1 MGYRIGI
8 DVGGTFTDLVCL
20 SDNDP
25 VRVVKTPTTPE
36 NQAIGVLSGLEDI
49 AALEGKTVNSLL
61 KETDL
66 VIHGTT
72 VATNTMLE
80 FNGASTGLI
89 ATKGFRDDIELRRGY
104 KERLFNP
111 AFPQPIPIA
120 RRRHRL
126 TVNERINREGNVTQA
141 LNEKEVRSVVRKF
154 KQAGVESIG
163 VCLFFS
169 FLNPTHE
176 KGIAKIIQDEY
187 PEAFVSLSSE
197 VLPQIR
203 EFERV
208 STTLVN
214 AYTCPK
220 LNQYLTT
227 LEADLREK
235 GFENEFFVMLSNGG
249 IMSADYAGKY
259 SVYSLLSGPAG
270 GVVSASQL
278 KDEENRPL
286 NLITVDMGGTSYDVS
301 LINRGNPNI
310 TTDCWFSRYRVS
322 IPMLEI
328 HTIGAG
334 GGSIAW
340 VDDGGAMHVGPE
352 SAGADPGPACYDRGG
367 TQPTVTDA
375 NLLLGFI
382 DPDYFLGGAM
392 RLNKDAAKDA
402 VQTKIAGP
410 MGIELMEAAYGIFRI
425 INSSMTNGI
434 REVSVKKGYDPRDF
448 TLVAFG
454 GNGAVHAGMQ
464 ARDLGIKK
472 VIVPR
477 IATAFSAW
485 GMIGSNIVINKM
497 RTYIANMENYD
508 LAVINQ
514 LYKEM
519 RENAEQELSG
529 DKLKESGL
537 IHDIVF
543 NSYIDMHYDGE
554 TYEITV
560 PLPISNNMVT
570 PENIM
575 ESVNRFHYEHK
586 NLHTFSNPEG
596 LVFIMNLKLEMIVR
610 MKKPNISELTPQ
622 GEDSSNAL
630 RTKRMVY
637 SEEEKSFKETPVY
650 DGTRIRCGNILEG
663 PCIIEEPATTIVV
676 YQGQRAVLNKK
687 DCYEISVS

>member
-8 DVGGTFTDLVCL
+8 DVGGTFTDLVYL
-20 SDNDP
+20 SDNDS

-36 NQAIGVLSGLEDI
+36 NQAVGVLNGLERI
-49 AALEGKTVNSLL
+49 ADQEGKKINGLL

-126 TVNERINREGNVTQA
+126 TVNERINREGNVTQE
-141 LNEKEVRSVVRKF
+141 LDEKEVRSVVRKL
-154 KQAGVESIG
+154 KHAGVESIG

-169 FLNPTHE
+169 FLNPSHE
-176 KGIAKIIQDEY
+176 KIIAKIIQDEY

-220 LNQYLTT
+220 LIQYLKT
-227 LEADLREK
+227 LESDLRVK

-301 LINRGNPNI
+301 LIHQGNPNI

-352 SAGADPGPACYDRGG
+352 SAGADPGPACYDKGG

-382 DPDYFLGGAM
+382 DPDYFLGGTM
-392 RLNKDAAKDA
+392 KLNKDAAKDA
-402 VQTKIAGP
+402 VQTKLAGP
-410 MGIELMEAAYGIFRI
+410 MGIELMEAANGIFRI

-434 REVSVKKGYDPRDF
+434 RDVSVKKGYDPRDF

-464 ARDLGIKK
+464 ARELGIKK

-514 LYKEM
+514 LYKKM

-529 DKLKESGL
+529 EKLKNSGL
-537 IHDIVF
+537 IHDIAF
-543 NSYIDMHYDGE
+543 NFYIDMHYDGE

-560 PLPISNNMVT
+560 PLRMTNNMVT
-570 PENIM
+570 PENM
-575 ESVNRFHYEHK
+575 LESVNRFHIEHK
-586 NLHTFSNPEG
+586 TLHTFSNPDG
-596 LVFIMNLKLEMIVR
+596 LVFIMNLKLEMVVS
-610 MKKPNISELTPQ
+610 MKKPNLPELTRE
-622 GEDSSNAL
+622 GKDASNAL
-630 RTKRMVY
+630 RTQRMVY

-650 DGTRIRCGNILEG
+650 DGTRIRCGNVLQG

-676 YQGQRAVLNKK
+676 YKGQTAVLNEK
-687 DCYEISVS
+687 DCYEISAS

>member
-8 DVGGTFTDLVCL
+8 DVGGTFTDLVYL

-25 VRVVKTPTTPE
+25 VRIVKTPTTPE
-36 NQAIGVLSGLEDI
+36 NQAAGVLNGLEKI
-49 AALEGKTVNSLL
+49 AGRENKSINGLL
-61 KETDL
+61 RDTDL
-66 VIHGTT
+66 LIHGTT

-104 KERLFNP
+104 KERLFDP
-111 AFPQPIPIA
+111 AYPQPVPIA

-126 TVNERINREGNVTQA
+126 TVDERIDREGNITRT
-141 LNEKEVRSVVRKF
+141 LNEKDVRSVVRQLKE
-154 KQAGVESIG
+154 AGIESIG

-169 FLNPTHE
+169 FLNPVHE
-176 KGIAKIIQDEY
+176 KQILRIIKDEY
-187 PEAFVSLSSE
+187 PEAYVSLSSE

-220 LNQYLTT
+220 LNRYLNT
-227 LEADLREK
+227 LESNLREK

-278 KDEENRPL
+278 KNGQKPSL

-301 LINRGNPNI
+301 LIHQGRPNI

-352 SAGADPGPACYDRGG
+352 SAGADPGPACYGRGG

-375 NLLLGFI
+375 NLVLGFI
-382 DPDYFLGGAM
+382 DPDYFLGGEM
-392 RLNKDAAKDA
+392 RLNKDAAAKA
-402 VQTKIAGP
+402 IKNTLAEP
-410 MGIELMEAAYGIFRI
+410 MGIELVEAANGIFRI
-425 INSSMTNGI
+425 INSSMANGI

-448 TLVAFG
+448 TLVAYG

-464 ARDLGIKK
+464 AGELGISRL
-472 VIVPR
+472 IVPR

-485 GMIGSNIVINKM
+485 GMIGSDIVINKM
-497 RTYIANMENYD
+497 RTYLANERNYD
-508 LAVINQ
+508 LNIINR
-514 LYKEM
+514 LFNDM
-519 RENAEQELSG
+519 RLEAEKDMSG
-529 DKLKESGL
+529 EKLKRSGL
-537 IHDIVF
+537 IRDIRF
-543 NSYIDMHYDGE
+543 NYFVDMHYNGE

-560 PLPISNNMVT
+560 PLRASNSRVT
-570 PENIM
+570 SDSIL
-575 ESVNRFHYEHK
+575 ESVNRFHIEHK
-586 NLHTFSNPEG
+586 TLHTFSNPEA
-596 LVFIMNLKLEMIVR
+596 LVFIMNLKIEMVVSI
-610 MKKPNISELTPQ
+610 KKPGIADLSPD
-622 GEDSSNAL
+622 GDDASYAL
-630 RTKRMVY
+630 RTRRMVY
-637 SEEEKSFKETPVY
+637 CNGAMSFRETPVY
-650 DGTRIRCGNILEG
+650 DGTRIKCGNILNG

-676 YQGQRAVLNKK
+676 YKGQTATLNAN
-687 DCYEISVS
+687 DCYDISVS

>member
-8 DVGGTFTDLVCL
+8 DVGGTFTDLVYL
-20 SDNDP
+20 SDNDS
-25 VRVVKTPTTPE
+25 VRVVKSPTTPE
-36 NQAIGVLSGLEDI
+36 NQAVGVLNGLEKI
-49 AALEGKTVNSLL
+49 ADQEGKKINSLL

-111 AFPQPIPIA
+111 AFPQPVPIA

-141 LNEKEVRSVVRKF
+141 LNDKEVRSVVRKL
-154 KQAGVESIG
+154 KQSGVESIG

-176 KGIAKIIQDEY
+176 KAIAKIIQDEY

-220 LNQYLTT
+220 LIRYLKT
-227 LEADLREK
+227 LESDLREK

-301 LINRGNPNI
+301 LIHRGNPNI

-340 VDDGGAMHVGPE
+340 MDDGGAMHVGPE
-352 SAGADPGPACYDRGG
+352 SAGADPGPACYGRGG

-392 RLNKDAAKDA
+392 KLNKDAAKDA
-402 VQTKIAGP
+402 IQTKLADP
-410 MGIELMEAAYGIFRI
+410 MGIELMEAANGIFRI

-434 REVSVKKGYDPRDF
+434 RDVSVKKGYDPRDF

-464 ARDLGIKK
+464 ARELGIKK
-472 VIVPR
+472 VVVPR

-508 LAVINQ
+508 LAIINQ

-529 DKLKESGL
+529 GRLKNSGL
-537 IHDIVF
+537 IHDIAF

-560 PLPISNNMVT
+560 PLRMTNSMAT
-570 PENIM
+570 PENM
-575 ESVNRFHYEHK
+575 LESVNRFHIEHK
-586 NLHTFSNPEG
+586 TLHTFSNPDG
-596 LVFIMNLKLEMIVR
+596 LVFIMNLKLEMVVS
-610 MKKPNISELTPQ
+610 MKKPNLPELTPQ
-622 GEDSSNAL
+622 GKDASSAL
-630 RTKRMVY
+630 RTMRMVY
-637 SEEEKSFKETPVY
+637 SEEEKSSKETPVY
-650 DGTRIRCGNILEG
+650 DGTRIRCGNVLQG

-676 YQGQRAVLNKK
+676 YNGQTAVLNKK